1 MKIHAILFCLR
12 LLCLSE
18 YAAHSEMMST
28 VGDRYTP
35 RMIAEAVRRPR
46 INLALRLAKIASVLQ
61 SIIKK
66 VLF

>member
-1 MKIHAILFCLR
+1 MKIHVILFCLR

-46 INLALRLAKIASVLQ
+46 AKLGAWLAMVASALRSLIE
-61 SIIKK
+61 K
-66 VLF
+66 VLL